1 MCNKLQGLFYK
12 FLKLKLSSLSAY
24 CSAHVKCLCLLI
36 TIAHRGINHGS
47 KSGGRTC
54 ETRRAEARSPTG
66 WERGEVL
73 GRGQPAPSPSSHPP
87 LHQLGAEGLG
97 ERCNWKLP
105 QRGSG
110 RHTHTSRNP
119 PVFTAFTWP
128 IGQLARP
135 YKRTSAIFE
144 TAARL
149 LCSVYCG
156 KVAGVQH
163 QCELFQ
169 LNLIVDWSA
178 SQVGLGKNISYQ
190 HEHLCYV

>member
-12 FLKLKLSSLSAY
+12 FLKLKLSNLSAY

-87 LHQLGAEGLG
+87 PHQLGAEGLG

-105 QRGSG
+105 QWGSG
-110 RHTHTSRNP
+110 RRTHTSRNP

-128 IGQLARP
+128 IGHTSELLPHSKQQLACCDQC
-135 YKRTSAIFE
+135 TV
-144 TAARL
+144 ARSL
-149 LCSVYCG
+149 AY
-156 KVAGVQH
+156 
-163 QCELFQ
+163 
-169 LNLIVDWSA
+169 NINA
-178 SQVGLGKNISYQ
+178 SYFNWIWLSIEV
-190 HEHLCYV
+190 HRR